1 MNTYQW
7 LIRREFWENR
17 AIWAIPLV
25 VGGFLVLAALFGRV
39 DVATLF
45 SQVPSR
51 AAGQVLLLAVGATFF
66 AVMWIYA
73 TWYLLD
79 CLYADRK
86 DRSVLFWK
94 SLPISDATTVLSKLA
109 TALIVIPV
117 VYFAAADLTTLLMAF
132 VISVR
137 ASSSLAGALW
147 HADLWLQL
155 QALWVYLIAA
165 SAIWY
170 LPLCAYLLVISAWAK
185 RAVML
190 WSLLPPFALV
200 LAERWFF
207 GTHVIAYQ
215 LGQRLWGLPQAAFH
229 AHLASWLDS
238 AAAGDSSIDGAIRA
252 PSRIWSFF
260 DIGGFLSNSQT
271 WIGAAVGIALIFC
284 AIQLRTRRAEI

>member
-1 MNTYQW
+1 MNAYRW

-25 VGGFLVLAALFGRV
+25 VGGCLVLAALFGRV
-39 DVATLF
+39 DVVGVF
-45 SQVPSR
+45 SQMPGR
-51 AAGQVLLLAVGATFF
+51 AAGLVFLLAAGATFF
-66 AVMWIYA
+66 AIMSIYS

-109 TALIVIPV
+109 TALLVIPV
-117 VYFAAADLTTLLMAF
+117 VYFAAADLTSLLMAF
-132 VISVR
+132 IISVR
-137 ASSSLAGALW
+137 ARSSLAGAFW
-147 HADLWLQL
+147 HADVWLQL

-190 WSLLPPFALV
+190 WSLLPPIALV
-200 LAERWFF
+200 LAERWFS
-207 GTHVIAYQ
+207 GTHVIASQ
-215 LGQRLWGLPQAAFH
+215 IGLRLWGLPQAAFH
-229 AHLASWLDS
+229 SNLTAWLDS
-238 AAAGDSSIDGAIRA
+238 AADGAVRTPA
-252 PSRIWSFF
+252 PIWSFF

-271 WIGAAVGIALIFC
+271 WAGAAVGIALLFC

>member
-1 MNTYQW
+1 MNAYRW

-25 VGGFLVLAALFGRV
+25 VGGCLVLAALFGRV
-39 DVATLF
+39 DVLGAL
-45 SQVPSR
+45 SPMPGR
-51 AAGQVLLLAVGATFF
+51 AAGLVFLLAAAATFF
-66 AVMWIYA
+66 AVMSIYA

-109 TALIVIPV
+109 TALLVIPV
-117 VYFAAADLTTLLMAF
+117 VYFAAADLTSLLMAF
-132 VISVR
+132 IISVR
-137 ASSSLAGALW
+137 ARSSLAGALW
-147 HADLWLQL
+147 HADVWLQL

-207 GTHVIAYQ
+207 GTHVIA
-215 LGQRLWGLPQAAFH
+215 GQIGLRLWGLPQAAFH
-229 AHLASWLDS
+229 PNLFAWLDS
-238 AAAGDSSIDGAIRA
+238 AADGVVRA
-252 PSRIWSFF
+252 PAHIWSFF
-260 DIGGFLSNSQT
+260 DIGGFLSDSQT
-271 WIGAAVGIALIFC
+271 WIGIGVGIALILC
-284 AIQLRTRRAEI
+284 AVQLRTRRVEI